1 MALKFPSRSFRVGT
15 IKDSIYSISSM
26 AEYIQ
31 DSGKAIVQDLGPS
44 PDGKSYYEWRIFPKN
59 GMPPFAIYD
68 YKLGLN
74 PGDEDNFEEEF
85 EFSVGGTSE
94 EALESAKKLG
104 FNVVSDLDEE
114 FVRQMKYKAGII
126 K

>member
-1 MALKFPSRSFRVGT
+1 MALKFPINTFRVGT
-15 IKDSIYSISSM
+15 IEDSIYGITNTIESIQNSD
-26 AEYIQ
+26 E
-31 DSGKAIVQDLGPS
+31 AIVQDLGSS

-59 GMPPFAIYD
+59 EMPPFAIYD
-68 YKLGLN
+68 YKLGLD

-85 EFSVGGTSE
+85 GFSVGGTSKA
-94 EALESAKKLG
+94 ALESAKKLG

>member
-1 MALKFPSRSFRVGT
+1 MALKFPINTFRVGT
-15 IKDSIYSISSM
+15 IEDSIYGITNTIESIQNSD
-26 AEYIQ
+26 E
-31 DSGKAIVQDLGPS
+31 AIVQDLGSS

-68 YKLGLN
+68 YKLGLD

-85 EFSVGGTSE
+85 GFSVGGTSKA
-94 EALESAKKLG
+94 ALESAKKLG